1 MNGKSV
7 KVFVNFIMIFIL
19 ISVFLTGCSGENAGI
34 SYGKKELTSQ
44 EKMEDFEYMYNILK
58 ENYPYFE
65 VNKRVN
71 GVDWL
76 KNKEIY
82 ESRIENTK
90 NNEDFMEELNSIL
103 SELHNGHTNVLF
115 KKNFPDFYSVYKDMD
130 SRKPWF
136 NVLTNKKS
144 MEWYG
149 FSEDSLKDES
159 SDGLFSSTKPAFKTD
174 KIVPDK
180 VAYLKIR
187 LMDPK
192 RIEED
197 GKEIKK
203 FYNKIEDYDK
213 LIIDIRGNGGG
224 SDYYWIENIIKP
236 LTFKPLSV
244 NYYMFERGGEYNKKI
259 YDSMGSEFRDISSI
273 SPEILNKMPQ
283 EVKTKFKNY
292 EISTAVIKPYNSI
305 NFKGKI
311 YMLID
316 KAVYSSSDGF
326 ASFAKASKFATLIGE
341 RTGGDGIGPDPIIFS
356 LPNSGAIVRYS
367 SLLCLNPD
375 YTINEEVQTAPD
387 IEVNPAVGNSYKKD
401 LCIQAAIKD

>member
-1 MNGKSV
+1 
-7 KVFVNFIMIFIL
+7 
-19 ISVFLTGCSGENAGI
+19 
-34 SYGKKELTSQ
+34 
-44 EKMEDFEYMYNILK
+44 
-58 ENYPYFE
+58 
-65 VNKRVN
+65 
-71 GVDWL
+71 
-76 KNKEIY
+76 
-82 ESRIENTK
+82 
-90 NNEDFMEELNSIL
+90 
-103 SELHNGHTNVLF
+103 
-115 KKNFPDFYSVYKDMD
+115 MD

-203 FYNKIEDYDK
+203 FYNKIKDYDK

-259 YDSMGSEFRDISSI
+259 YDSMGSEFRGISSI

-283 EVKTKFKNY
+283 EVKTEFKNY

-311 YMLID
+311 YLLVD

-387 IEVNPAVGNSYKKD
+387 IEVNPAVGNSYKED